1 VNISYEFVNYGEN
14 LFPQPDTIVL
24 DVGMRTVPGVVDH
37 HHPEAE
43 PECTASLIVKY
54 PRLVLDHLKGCFGQ
68 EPIQS
73 PASLRVVTHRLPD
86 FDALSSIFLA
96 LKLIEA
102 GKVDGSMEKIA
113 GYAKMVD
120 SASLPREV
128 DLTATPYSILRA
140 LFSGAK
146 KEEADINRERVTE
159 GWKFMRFLYAKAG
172 EDYDIL
178 ENRGLFA
185 GIDRYERAM
194 RKIEDDYFHYLGDFQ
209 KAEKV
214 SLDLPLADGH
224 GRKKVDGLI
233 VRNPSSFLLKEWARR
248 DINHTPLADGFS
260 FLMTNFGNRRYI
272 LGVDPARGINL
283 KGLGSLLNQKEEE
296 KRTGLGMV
304 ISFRWYEGNC
314 PFFNYRIID
323 SPQDGTLLNHEEIVK
338 ILLDFSGGLII
349 SDFRPF

>member
-1 VNISYEFVNYGEN
+1 VDITYEFVNYGEK
-14 LFPQPDTIVL
+14 LFPQPETIIL
-24 DVGMRTVPGVVDH
+24 DVGMKTVPGVIDH

-54 PRLVLDHLKGCFGQ
+54 PRLVLDHLKSRPGQ
-68 EPIQS
+68 EKAYA

-96 LKLIEA
+96 LKLLEL
-102 GKVDGSMEKIA
+102 GSVDASMEKIGA
-113 GYAKMVD
+113 YAKMVD
-120 SASLPREV
+120 SASLPREI

-146 KEEADINRERVTE
+146 KEEAEINRERAVE
-159 GWKFMRFLYAKAG
+159 GMKFMRFLYAKA
-172 EDYDIL
+172 EESYDIL

-194 RKIEDDYFHYLGDFQ
+194 RKIENDYFHYLGDFQ
-209 KAEKV
+209 KAQKV
-214 SLDLPLADGH
+214 SLDLPLAAGQ
-224 GRKKVDGLI
+224 GRKKVDGLV

-283 KGLGSLLNQKEEE
+283 KGLGGLLNRKEEE
-296 KRTGLGMV
+296 KRANAGMDF
-304 ISFRWYEGNC
+304 SFRWYEGNC
-314 PFFNYRIID
+314 PFFNFRIID
-323 SPQDGTLLNHEEIVK
+323 SPQDGTLLSHEEIVE
-338 ILLDFSGGLII
+338 IVLDFGQ
-349 SDFRPF
+349 